1 MSVLEAVHLKYIYS
15 PSTPFEHIALDDVS
29 FTITQGEF
37 VGVIGH
43 TGSGK
48 STLMQHLNGLLKPYS
63 GEVRLDGVDIHS
75 KGYSLKNLR
84 SRVGLVFQY
93 PEYQLFE
100 ETVWRDIA
108 YGPKNMG
115 CSEEEIAQ
123 RVAQAARFVELDDE
137 MLDKSPFELSGG
149 ERRRAAIAGVLAMR
163 PEILVLDEPTAG
175 LDPRTKLH
183 LLEEIEKYHKETNA
197 TVIFVTHSMEDI
209 ARLADRLMVLSESKI
224 LMDGKPEEIF
234 ARPDELV
241 KIGLDVPQ
249 ITRVFMELRRLGVE
263 TDTSVYTVKYAAN
276 LVLRMLGEDGK
287 C

>member
-1 MSVLEAVHLKYIYS
+1 LSVLEANHLKYVYS
-15 PSTPFEHIALDDVS
+15 IATPFEHIALDDIS
-29 FTITQGEF
+29 FTIEQGEF

-48 STLMQHLNGLLKPYS
+48 STLMQHLNGLLKPHS
-63 GEVRLDGVDIHS
+63 GTIKLDGVDIHS
-75 KGYSLKNLR
+75 KGYSLRKLR
-84 SRVGLVFQY
+84 SRIGLVFQY

-100 ETVWRDIA
+100 ETVRRDIG

-123 RVAQAARFVELDDE
+123 RVAEAARFVELDEE

-183 LLEEIEKYHKETNA
+183 LLEEIDNYHKSTNA
-197 TVIFVTHSMEDI
+197 TIIFVTHSMEDI
-209 ARLADRLMVLSESKI
+209 ARMADRLMVLNESKI
-224 LMDGKPEEIF
+224 IMDGKPEEIF
-234 ARPDELV
+234 ADPDQLM

-263 TDTSVYTVKYAAN
+263 IDTSVYTVKYAAK
-276 LVLRMLGEDGK
+276 LIEQMLGEGK
-287 C
+287 KC